1 MLGRHAGQCKITVY
15 AYKVCRHELNL
26 VGLARPSRQL
36 GKTVRY
42 DRLPQ
47 RQRIA
52 GNAASV
58 ERNRMRNPYQ
68 RCLPGGLRRDG
79 PAATAA
85 NRGIYCQCGKES
97 DEESVP
103 EMPAGRVAARWTCRN
118 GSESQDILP
127 VWKGDWLGN
136 GHGTAWNTFSTTR
149 SSAPPSQVLLPAMPP
164 RPLPDGADES
174 GISSSPSGIR
184 VRVPLSSGAS
194 AGE

>member
-1 MLGRHAGQCKITVY
+1 M
-15 AYKVCRHELNL
+15 
-26 VGLARPSRQL
+26 
-36 GKTVRY
+36 
-42 DRLPQ
+42 DLPQ

-58 ERNRMRNPYQ
+58 ERNRMMNPYQ

-85 NRGIYCQCGKES
+85 NRGIYCQCGKEP

-103 EMPAGRVAARWTCRN
+103 EMPAGRVAARWTYRN
-118 GSESQDILP
+118 GSESRDILP

-136 GHGTAWNTFSTTR
+136 GHGTAWNTFR
-149 SSAPPSQVLLPAMPP
+149 QLAVVRLRPQVLLPAMPP
-164 RPLPDGADES
+164 RPLPEDADES

-184 VRVPLSSGAS
+184 VRVPPSSGAF
-194 AGE
+194 AGGMNVCATAAAMSEIFGRNENCF

>member
-85 NRGIYCQCGKES
+85 NRGIYCQCGKGIGWETAT
-97 DEESVP
+97 ERLV
-103 EMPAGRVAARWTCRN
+103 
-118 GSESQDILP
+118 
-127 VWKGDWLGN
+127 KGEY
-136 GHGTAWNTFSTTR
+136 
-149 SSAPPSQVLLPAMPP
+149 SSAPP
-164 RPLPDGADES
+164 
-174 GISSSPSGIR
+174 
-184 VRVPLSSGAS
+184 SSGAS
-194 AGE
+194 AGHASASSSGRCRRKWHIIVTFWYSRPSAPVRRCFCRRNECMCHGSCDVRNFRAE